1 MLTATDEQLKH
12 AAATYFISCEPI
24 PDYEKFVNYFSG
36 VSLIDMKK
44 LTLDNIE
51 KYEWTTNREVASYPT
66 IFEHIKTH
74 LLPEGY
80 SCKNGDVQLIEV
92 KVPDYPNLMYVGQV
106 DGVVCKL
113 NDAFQSSSAII
124 AFEIKC
130 NIDDAKES
138 QSVFELV
145 GLLIRSQYPV
155 LHILTDMNT
164 FT

>member
-1 MLTATDEQLKH
+1 MSTATDEQLKH
-12 AAATYFISCEPI
+12 VAATYFISCEPI
-24 PDYEKFVNYFSG
+24 QDYEKFDYFSG

-44 LTLDNIE
+44 LTLDNIP
-51 KYEWTTNREVASYPT
+51 KYEWTTNCEVSSYPT

-80 SCKNGDVQLIEV
+80 SCENDFQLIEA
-92 KVPDYPNLMYVGQV
+92 KVPDYTNLMYVGRV

-113 NDAFQSSSAII
+113 NDAFKSSSAII
-124 AFEIKC
+124 AFEIIR
-130 NIDDAKES
+130 NIKDAKEP

-145 GLLIRSQYPV
+145 GVLIRSQYPV
-155 LHILTDMNT
+155 LHILTDMDT